1 MVSAKTR
8 FRFVFAV
15 ALLAAGCGAKS
26 INQVLADP
34 GKYRNQSVTVH
45 GTVDESASVLG
56 KGAYRISDAGQSL
69 WVVTSGGAPRK
80 GARVNVTGHLQE
92 GYDLS
97 GLGNI
102 IKIPGAAQS
111 GLVLVESSHKA
122 KD

>member
-1 MVSAKTR
+1 MVNQR
-8 FRFVFAV
+8 RGLVLVV
-15 ALLAAGCGAKS
+15 AWTFIAAGCGAKS

-34 GKYRNQSVTVH
+34 AKYRNQSVTVH

-56 KGAYRISDAGQSL
+56 RGAYRISDGGQTL
-69 WVVTSGGAPRK
+69 WVVTNGGAPRK
-80 GARVNVTGHLQE
+80 GARVNVTGQLQE

-102 IKIPGAAQS
+102 IKIPGSVQS

-122 KD
+122 Q

>member
-1 MVSAKTR
+1 MVSRKGRLTVL
-8 FRFVFAV
+8 FTVG
-15 ALLAAGCGAKS
+15 LLAAGCGAKS

-34 GKYRNQSVTVH
+34 AKYRNQTVTVH

-56 KGAYRISDAGQSL
+56 RGAYRISDAGQSL

-92 GYDLS
+92 GYDLG

-102 IKIPGAAQS
+102 IKLPGAVQS
-111 GLVLVESSHKA
+111 GLVLIEESHKA

>member
-1 MVSAKTR
+1 MVNRLCAI
-8 FRFVFAV
+8 V
-15 ALLAAGCGAKS
+15 LLLVLSLPVVGCGAKS

-34 GKYRNQSVTVH
+34 AKYRNQTVTVH
-45 GTVDESASVLG
+45 GTVDESASVMG
-56 KGAYRISDAGQSL
+56 RGAYRISDGGQNL

-102 IKIPGAAQS
+102 IKIPGAIQNA
-111 GLVLVESSHKA
+111 LVLMESSHKA

>member
-1 MVSAKTR
+1 MIDRYCGICLLFLLSVMV
-8 FRFVFAV
+8 V
-15 ALLAAGCGAKS
+15 GCGAKS

-34 GKYRNQSVTVH
+34 AKYRNQSVTVH

-56 KGAYRISDAGQSL
+56 RGAYRISDAGQSL
-69 WVVTSGGAPRK
+69 WVVTNGGAPRK

-102 IKIPGAAQS
+102 IKLPGAVQS
-111 GLVLVESSHKA
+111 GLVLIEESHKA

>member
-1 MVSAKTR
+1 MVNRSCGI
-8 FRFVFAV
+8 V
-15 ALLAAGCGAKS
+15 LLFLLSFLTIGCGAKS

-34 GKYRNQSVTVH
+34 AKYRNQSVTVH
-45 GTVDESASVLG
+45 GTVDESASVMG
-56 KGAYRISDAGQSL
+56 KGAYRISDEGQSL

-102 IKIPGAAQS
+102 VKIPGAIQS
-111 GLVLVESSHKA
+111 GLVLMESSHKA